1 MVRLS
6 AGETLEDGT
15 SSLKNEQKKE
25 KVQSTKK

>member
-6 AGETLEDGT
+6 ARATLEDGT